1 MTEWLLLTQ
10 LGGRRLKQNRPGSD
24 VSPECVPALIMIFF
38 VFSTLFSKHNHKF
51 ADKILKQNLNLVPS
65 YVNVLRE
72 IYRESCN
79 SLYTARSSRPESR
92 VTQRNCSAAEI
103 SIVSAKLKVKSLR
116 FPCRNFCVL
125 FVKFSQK
132 WSE

>member
-1 MTEWLLLTQ
+1 MVTQ

-24 VSPECVPALIMIFF
+24 VSPECVPALIIIFLYF
-38 VFSTLFSKHNHKF
+38 LHKTQPKF

-79 SLYTARSSRPESR
+79 SLYTARSSRPESG

-125 FVKFSQK
+125 FVKFSQR
-132 WSE
+132 WSEWPGWLT